1 MPAIIHLDVWRRQTP
16 VMSQLKTHR
25 PRARRPRVGYIT
37 PRISDHN
44 GLAIWSGMLE
54 AARLHGVDVL
64 CFAGGEV
71 EHPEGAAG
79 RANAIYDLVD
89 RASLD
94 GLVVWGSS
102 LGYYAGPEATYEFCR
117 QFEPLPLVSIG
128 VTLPGIPGVVL
139 DSYGGE
145 RALMAHLIE
154 VHGRRRLAFIRGP
167 EGHRE
172 ARERY
177 RAYRDALAEYGL
189 PFDPELVSPPYLWIQ
204 ADGIEMNA
212 NGAEAVRLF
221 VEERRVRFDA
231 LVSTSDTFVLG
242 ALPAL
247 LARGI
252 RVPEDVSVVG
262 FDDKPATRLLSPA
275 LTTVQIRMR
284 ERGRQALELLLARLR
299 GEDIPDEVLQPAR
312 LVVRRSC
319 GCSDIGDSRVQL
331 AGVPVSELASEQN
344 GERRTAVL
352 VALSHALEAVNQ
364 PAEQAAGLLNAFL
377 AELEGEVPGTFLAA
391 WDALLARTEDS
402 EREVWDWQE
411 VLLALREQMLPYLAG
426 DPARLQQAEDLW
438 HHTRSHIGERAWRV
452 QARTGHYAGQQSD
465 RLHAISRALALAV
478 DVPELMDILARML
491 PELNI
496 AACCVALYEDP
507 EKPTGACRLVLAYD
521 ESGRLDLPPEGVQWP
536 ASLLA
541 SGGAFE
547 PDTPRRSIV
556 VEPLYYRD
564 EQLGF
569 IMLDGSRSEGQVYRV
584 LQEQVSSALK
594 SVRLL
599 EENRQLYRAALAG
612 QQAAQDRQRLAEEA
626 NRLKSRFLS
635 MVSHELRTP
644 LILLEGLSEMMLR
657 EGNGDRPPMP
667 VPYRQDLARIR
678 ATSQQLSGLVR
689 DVLDLSRSQMGQ
701 LRLAVTP
708 VDLASVLQP
717 TLLMGEQMAHG
728 KGLDWHVEIAPG
740 LPLVNGDAARLQE
753 VTLNLIA
760 NAVKFTTR
768 GEVRVRIEASDSTV
782 TVSVSDTGLGVPRD
796 EQHAI
801 FDEFRQ
807 SERTATRGFGGLGV
821 GLAICRQIIQLH
833 GGAIGVHSSG
843 QEEGGSRFFFTLPVL
858 HAAARAEPAATAAWD
873 GSTVVLL
880 VEQADHGALLC
891 THLEQQG
898 YAVEVL
904 AVNEAGDWLARLSA
918 APPGAVILDLQPTW
932 EYGWRLVDALRHNQ
946 ATQGVPILLYSL
958 LAERG
963 EGAVLAVDYL
973 AKPMGA
979 AALTQALQN
988 LGVATSQLAE
998 NAAILV
1004 VDDDPEIRAL
1014 HGDLV
1019 RTHFPNCRILLAAH
1033 GRQALDLLAGGERPL
1048 FILLDLMMP
1057 ELDGIG
1063 VLEAMQRDPQLRD
1076 IPVIV
1081 LTAQSLSEADLSH
1094 LNRGVGAIL
1103 QKGVFSTDE
1112 TLVQIERALARNR
1125 RLGSESQRLVHKVMA
1140 YMHANYA
1147 QDLTRSQLAQY
1158 AGLSERHLARCFAA
1172 EVGLSPMDYLN
1183 RYRIAQAR
1191 RLLDESDASIAQ
1203 VMEAAGFGDSS
1214 YFARIFRRETGLSP
1228 SAYRSRRQTAASL
1241 QT

>member
-1 MPAIIHLDVWRRQTP
+1 
-16 VMSQLKTHR
+16 MSQLKTQR
-25 PRARRPRVGYIT
+25 PRARRLRVGYIT

-54 AARLHGVDVL
+54 TARLHGVDVL

-71 EHPEGAAG
+71 KHPEGAAG

-128 VTLPGIPGVVL
+128 VALPGIPGVVL

-204 ADGIEMNA
+204 ADGIEMNS

-221 VEERRVRFDA
+221 VEERRVEFDA
-231 LVSTSDTFVLG
+231 LVSTSDTFMLG

-247 LARGI
+247 LERGI

-275 LTTVQIRMR
+275 LTTVKIRMR
-284 ERGRQALELLLARLR
+284 ERGRQALELLLARLN
-299 GEDIPDEVLQPAR
+299 GEDVSAEVLQPAR
-312 LVVRRSC
+312 LVIRRSC
-319 GCSDIGDSRVQL
+319 GCSDAVEGRVQA
-331 AGVPVSELASEQN
+331 AGLPADEHAEGLSELTS
-344 GERRTAVL
+344 ERRAAALAVL
-352 VALSHALEAVNQ
+352 AHALEAVDQ
-364 PAEQAAGLLNAFL
+364 PAAQAAPLLDAFL
-377 AELEGEVPGTFLAA
+377 AELQGEPAGLFLPA
-391 WDALLARTEDS
+391 WDALLAHTEDS
-402 EREVWDWQE
+402 EREVWDWQD
-411 VLLALREQMLPYLAG
+411 VLLALREQMLPYLTA
-426 DPARLQQAEDLW
+426 DPARLRQAEDLW
-438 HHTRSHIGERAWRV
+438 HHARSHVGERAWRV
-452 QARTGHYAGQQSD
+452 QARGGHYAGQQSD
-465 RLHAISRALALAV
+465 RLYALSRSLALAV
-478 DVPELMDILARML
+478 DVPELTDILAGML
-491 PELNI
+491 PALNI
-496 AACCVALYEDP
+496 ASCHLALYEEPDNP
-507 EKPTGACRLVLAYD
+507 ASACRLVLAYD
-521 ESGRLDLPPEGVQWP
+521 ERGRASLPPEGARWSAPV
-536 ASLLA
+536 LA
-541 SGGAFE
+541 SGGAFGQAAS
-547 PDTPRRSIV
+547 RQNIV

-584 LQEQVSSALK
+584 IQEQVSSALK

-599 EENRQLYRAALAG
+599 EENRRLYRAALAG

-657 EGNGDRPPMP
+657 EGNSDRPPLP
-667 VPYRQDLARIR
+667 ASYRQDLARIR

-717 TLLMGEQMAHG
+717 ALLMGEQMAYG

-740 LPLVNGDAARLQE
+740 LPLVNGDAARLRE

-760 NAVKFTTR
+760 NAVKFTAR
-768 GEVRVRIEASDSTV
+768 GEVRVRIEASDGTA

-796 EQHAI
+796 EQQAI

-833 GGAIGVHSSG
+833 GGSIGVHSSG
-843 QEEGGSRFFFTLPVL
+843 QEEGGSRFYFTLPAL
-858 HAAARAEPAATAAWD
+858 HASAGAELAETAAWD

-880 VEQADHGALLC
+880 VEQADNAALLR

-898 YAVEVL
+898 YAVDVL
-904 AVNEAGDWLARLSA
+904 AVAEAGDWLARLSA
-918 APPGAVILDLQPTW
+918 APPGAVILDLQPAW
-932 EYGWRLVDALRHNQ
+932 EYGWHVVDALRHNR

-988 LGVATSQLAE
+988 LGVATAQPAE
-998 NAAILV
+998 NAAILI
-1004 VDDDPEIRAL
+1004 VDDDAEIRGL

-1019 RTHFPNCRILLAAH
+1019 RTHFPDCRILLAAN
-1033 GRQALDLLAGGERPL
+1033 GRQALELLEGGARPL
-1048 FILLDLMMP
+1048 FVLLDLMMP
-1057 ELDGIG
+1057 ELDGVG
-1063 VLEAMQRDPQLRD
+1063 VLEAMQRSAQLRD

-1081 LTAQSLSEADLSH
+1081 LTAQCLSDEDLAR

-1112 TLVQIERALARNR
+1112 TLAHIERALARNR
-1125 RLGSESQRLVHKVMA
+1125 RLGSESQRLVRKVMA
-1140 YMHANYA
+1140 YMHAHYA

-1191 RLLDESDASIAQ
+1191 RLLDGSDASIAQ
-1203 VMEAAGFGDSS
+1203 VMEAVGFGDSS
-1214 YFARIFRRETGLSP
+1214 YFARIFRRETGMSP
-1228 SAYRSRRQTAASL
+1228 RAYRGRKDAPGLSHVNLS
-1241 QT
+1241 